1 MVNALLEGNLLVL
14 DISYH
19 LPKASTDQFALVN
32 GKQPVSFH
40 ISNLPAKSGL
50 HISNFWLTQLKEFN
64 GELQNWS

>member
-1 MVNALLEGNLLVL
+1 MVNALPEGNLLVL

-32 GKQPVSFH
+32 GKKPVSFH

-50 HISNFWLTQLKEFN
+50 HISNF
-64 GELQNWS
+64 